1 MVFLPTCLGFSWKI
15 EICCFQCLALHFC
28 IRTGVNLGRFNLH
41 MSKKI
46 SNVMKI
52 NICTEQVHC
61 FGMADHMW
69 SNPFFAFLPGD
80 LSHVLI

>member
-61 FGMADHMW
+61 FGMADNMR
-69 SNPFFAFLPGD
+69 SNPFFALHPRN
-80 LSHVLI
+80 LSHVFI

>member
-52 NICTEQVHC
+52 NICMEQVHC
-61 FGMADHMW
+61 FGMADNMR
-69 SNPFFAFLPGD
+69 SNPFFALHPRN
-80 LSHVLI
+80 LSHVFI